1 MWSRW
6 VAAVLLGLPLAVGV
20 VGLCAVVLPGP
31 QRSYTLAWLL
41 LMFPLWIGAMALP
54 FVFRSAARAWL
65 WLGGVTVLCYL
76 ALVAIKA
83 LGWVE
88 VIA

>member
-1 MWSRW
+1 
-6 VAAVLLGLPLAVGV
+6 
-20 VGLCAVVLPGP
+20 
-31 QRSYTLAWLL
+31 
-41 LMFPLWIGAMALP
+41 MFPLWIGAMALP

-76 ALVAIKA
+76 ALAAIKA
-83 LGWVE
+83 LGCVE